1 MAASVEFEAVDANSE
16 IGLLSVPRHVA
27 IIMDGNG
34 RWATRRG
41 LPRTEGHRRGVKT
54 LREAVKHAQKRGI
67 SYLTLFSFS
76 SENWARPQQEVSFLL
91 ALLRRFVRDDIKEL
105 TKTNV
110 RVRVIGSK
118 ENLDRSMLALLN
130 DAERETAHCTGLV
143 LVIAFNYGA
152 RDEFVRAARQLAQ
165 RVEAGELRAADI
177 GEDDVSTCLDT
188 RDIPDPDLIVRTG
201 GEQRLSNFLLWQ
213 AAYAEFYFAP
223 TPWPEFNSDA
233 FDDALLAFSNRNRRY
248 GGLSSDATGT

>member
-1 MAASVEFEAVDANSE
+1 MTATVEFEAVDVNSE
-16 IGLLSVPRHVA
+16 IGLMSVPRHVA

-34 RWATRRG
+34 RWAQSRG

-76 SENWARPQQEVSFLL
+76 SENWSRPQQEVSFLM
-91 ALLRRFVRDDIKEL
+91 ALLRRFVHDDLKEL
-105 TKTNV
+105 IKANV

-118 ENLDRSMLALLN
+118 ENLDKSLLTLLN
-130 DAERETAHCTGLV
+130 DAELKTAHCTGLV

-152 RDEFVRAARQLAQ
+152 RDEYVRAVRKLAA
-165 RVEAGELRAADI
+165 RVEAGELKAADI
-177 GEDDVSTCLDT
+177 GEDDVSACLDT
-188 RDIPDPDLIVRTG
+188 SDLPDPDLIVRTG

-223 TPWPEFNSDA
+223 TPWPEFDSGA
-233 FDDALLAFSNRNRRY
+233 FDDALLAFSNRDRRY